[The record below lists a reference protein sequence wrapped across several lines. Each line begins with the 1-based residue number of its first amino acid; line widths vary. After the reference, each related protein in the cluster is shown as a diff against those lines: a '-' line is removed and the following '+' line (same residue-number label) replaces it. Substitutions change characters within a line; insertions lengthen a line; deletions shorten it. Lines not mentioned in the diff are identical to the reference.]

1 MWRLSLSS
9 ETERVSSFPGGVGGS
24 TNRVDEAMSLSD
36 AAGAFSLRGESAHFA
51 MFGVALGDPLVLGI
65 VADGVVVRVNQDHLE
80 VLVSRVFADPVRV
93 EDAKGAAVTTDTL
106 FGDGLE
112 SSRKLD
118 EDTLVHRFAHGRSL
132 WHGLLATTTSHSD
145 SESRLTST

>member
-65 VADGVVVRVNQDHLE
+65 VADGVVVRVNQDHLNN
-80 VLVSRVFADPVRV
+80 PVNNVR
-93 EDAKGAAVTTDTL
+93 
-106 FGDGLE
+106 
-112 SSRKLD
+112 
-118 EDTLVHRFAHGRSL
+118 
-132 WHGLLATTTSHSD
+132 
-145 SESRLTST
+145 